1 MKKNFLLALIGIGV
15 CGIGFGLITP
25 VTIILMEQNHVPT
38 FITGSSTM
46 VGYLSVILFSGYTG
60 KLIDRWNVKIILQ
73 TGLLLWI
80 ISGLGHM
87 FWHIYPILYS
97 VKVLMGLGGTL
108 TFVSTEVIV
117 NYCSNDTNRGKNIG
131 LYAVVLSLGIA
142 IGSLLIWTKKLG
154 DWVPFVIGSSIVFC
168 VLIVQITFFEKMELY
183 APERKPEKMPFRRMP
198 FIGILS
204 SLIYGF
210 FESSVLVA
218 LPLYGLRNYFTA
230 DQVSYFISSY
240 VIGGIVLLYFIG
252 FVADKTSKI
261 KLLLIISAIL
271 GILFSIPL
279 FTLAFGLLI
288 AVLFLIGGSVPAFY
302 TLGLNYT
309 IDRVEKRYMAQ
320 ANGYFIMVYG
330 IGTVLGPLAAS
341 LLVDW
346 NKHYGFWSFSSL
358 LCLVFFI
365 TTGMWRRENRGV

>member
-87 FWHIYPILYS
+87 FWHIYLILYS

>member
-1 MKKNFLLALIGIGV
+1 
-15 CGIGFGLITP
+15 
-25 VTIILMEQNHVPT
+25 
-38 FITGSSTM
+38 
-46 VGYLSVILFSGYTG
+46 
-60 KLIDRWNVKIILQ
+60 
-73 TGLLLWI
+73 
-80 ISGLGHM
+80 
-87 FWHIYPILYS
+87 
-97 VKVLMGLGGTL
+97 
-108 TFVSTEVIV
+108 
-117 NYCSNDTNRGKNIG
+117 
-131 LYAVVLSLGIA
+131 VVLSLGIA

-271 GILFSIPL
+271 GMLFSIPL